1 MQDLLDASAKLGA
14 AQPMSGAEWIAVAAV
29 FVVVYGLFGWFLWTV
44 MRANR
49 VGPRE
54 LKGIREALER
64 IADRLDDAASRSRA
78 DRAGEDDRAWRDEN
92 EVYPEKPSAWR
103 ARRRR

>member
-1 MQDLLDASAKLGA
+1 MQDLLDASAKFGATLGATGA
-14 AQPMSGAEWIAVAAV
+14 AQPMSGAEWIAVAAI
-29 FVVVYGLFGWFLWTV
+29 FVVVYGLFGWFLWTM

-64 IADRLDDAASRSRA
+64 IADRLDAAAGSARA
-78 DRAGEDDRAWRDEN
+78 EREE
-92 EVYPEKPSAWR
+92 YPEDRGAWR

>member
-29 FVVVYGLFGWFLWTV
+29 FVVVYGLFGWFLWTM

-78 DRAGEDDRAWRDEN
+78 AHADHAHQDDDKD
-92 EVYPEKPSAWR
+92 YPEDRSAAWR